1 MAERPS
7 LWQRLTQAV
16 SAGRQTA
23 LRRMGLDRVQSVMVD
38 LSKEEMARIGP
49 GTADVKGI
57 YFSDFV
63 EGMNPNQI
71 RRAREFRKTADTLVT
86 DRNIPL
92 SRISRF
98 YGVEDGKVKVG
109 SIGSFR
115 DTTVVVP
122 VRNRNYG
129 PVSGI
134 SVTRERLRDRVKWT
148 RPRDVF
154 GFRRETRSL
163 LGRLLDRAKD
173 FGVEPVGR
181 DPYETRMV
189 VQKREFELIDR
200 YREMNQQ
207 CVRKLDSVMTE
218 ARSKD
223 LDSMKGLPS
232 YDEYLVMSKECRALR
247 DRADSLNELAR
258 RLYQVEGMIKNPARV
273 LKVRPPRNE
282 LSFFN
287 GKRRVSEETMTR
299 SVSAKLLM
307 ADSTGRAVFINDLMR
322 LSPRDLRRL
331 NDMLSE
337 HPLYPV
343 LVDNGR
349 YSHYQLEAGSYRD
362 YIRQD
367 LYRPDKDLFVIGSV
381 EKSRGKGVGRR
392 AGESEAE
399 NVAKDLERRKGN
411 AKRYEQLTEKETKT
425 VIKGVRIH

>member
-1 MAERPS
+1 
-7 LWQRLTQAV
+7 
-16 SAGRQTA
+16 
-23 LRRMGLDRVQSVMVD
+23 
-38 LSKEEMARIGP
+38 
-49 GTADVKGI
+49 
-57 YFSDFV
+57 
-63 EGMNPNQI
+63 
-71 RRAREFRKTADTLVT
+71 
-86 DRNIPL
+86 
-92 SRISRF
+92 
-98 YGVEDGKVKVG
+98 
-109 SIGSFR
+109 
-115 DTTVVVP
+115 
-122 VRNRNYG
+122 
-129 PVSGI
+129 
-134 SVTRERLRDRVKWT
+134 
-148 RPRDVF
+148 
-154 GFRRETRSL
+154 
-163 LGRLLDRAKD
+163 
-173 FGVEPVGR
+173 
-181 DPYETRMV
+181 MV

>member
-1 MAERPS
+1 MRKS
-7 LWQRLTQAV
+7 T
-16 SAGRQTA
+16 G
-23 LRRMGLDRVQSVMVD
+23 D
-38 LSKEEMARIGP
+38 LP
-49 GTADVKGI
+49 GTNRLEIDCERGKIVC
-57 YFSDFV
+57 
-63 EGMNPNQI
+63 
-71 RRAREFRKTADTLVT
+71 
-86 DRNIPL
+86 
-92 SRISRF
+92 
-98 YGVEDGKVKVG
+98 EDGKVKVG

-148 RPRDVF
+148 RPRDVV
-154 GFRRETRSL
+154 GYRRETRRL
-163 LGRLLDRAKD
+163 LGRLLDREKD

-181 DPYETRMV
+181 DPYETRMA
-189 VQKREFELIDR
+189 VQKREFELIER
-200 YREMNQQ
+200 YKEMSQQ
-207 CVRKLDSVMTE
+207 SVRKLDSVMTE

-223 LDSMKGLPS
+223 LDSMKGLPG
-232 YDEYLVMSKECRALR
+232 YDEYLVMRKECRALR
-247 DRADSLNELAR
+247 DRADSLNELAG

-299 SVSAKLLM
+299 SASAKLLM

-367 LYRPDKDLFVIGSV
+367 LYRPDRDMFVVGSV
-381 EKSRGKGVGRR
+381 DRAKERGVSREEG
-392 AGESEAE
+392 EAE
-399 NVAKDLERRKGN
+399 AQERRMGN
-411 AKRYEQLTEKETKT
+411 TKRYKKFMEDAVKT
-425 VIKGVRIH
+425 VKRGIGIR